1 MPGHLIAVIGEL
13 GADAIDSAVLS
24 TCSRTL
30 IVSGMQKQHAIE
42 DYVCTNKTE
51 DKDVLMKERSDKTTV
66 VAPRNLYA
74 KYVFKEGI
82 ECVPDFEDLLDYDW
96 NPNTCSQQLMGLA
109 LACWIGSPVIAVFD
123 YLLDPKK
130 ETPAFKALLTLYP
143 GTRFLYVRSA
153 KGNKIKLFD
162 KMKNFSHMDQ
172 KEFLNF
178 YKKYA
183 ESK

>member
-1 MPGHLIAVIGEL
+1 MPSHLIAVIGEL
-13 GADAIDSAVLS
+13 CADAVDSAVIS
-24 TCSRTL
+24 CANTL
-30 IVSGMQKQHAIE
+30 IVSGMQKQHNIA
-42 DYVCTNKTE
+42 DYVCTNSTE
-51 DKDVLMKERSDKTTV
+51 ELDILMKQRSDKTTV

-74 KYVFKEGI
+74 KYVFKKGI
-82 ECVPDFEDLLDYDW
+82 ECVPTFEDLRDYQWDS
-96 NPNTCSQQLMGLA
+96 NTCSQQLMSLA

-130 ETPAFKALLTLYP
+130 ETPAFRALLTLYP
-143 GTRFLYVRSA
+143 GTRFLYVRAA
-153 KGNKIKLFD
+153 KGNKIKLFE
-162 KMKNFSHMDQ
+162 KMSNFSHMDQ

>member
-1 MPGHLIAVIGEL
+1 MPHHIIAILGEL
-13 GADAIDSAVLS
+13 GADAIDSAVLKQS
-24 TCSRTL
+24 NIL
-30 IVSGMQKQHAIE
+30 IVSGMQKQHDIAT
-42 DYVCTNKTE
+42 YVCTNRSE
-51 DKDVLMKERSDKTTV
+51 DLDALMKERSDNTTV

-74 KYVFKEGI
+74 KYVWEKGI
-82 ECVPDFEDLLDYDW
+82 ECVPEFEDLKDYQW
-96 NPNTCSQQLMGLA
+96 NPNTCSQQLMSLA

-123 YLLDPKK
+123 YLLDPKI
-130 ETPAFKALLTLYP
+130 ETPAFRALLTLYP
-143 GTRFLYVRSA
+143 GTRFLYVRAA

-162 KMKNFSHMDQ
+162 KMSNFSHMDQ

>member
-1 MPGHLIAVIGEL
+1 MPSHLIAVIGEL
-13 GADAIDSAVLS
+13 GADAVDSAVIR
-24 TCSRTL
+24 CANTL
-30 IVSGMQKQHAIE
+30 IVSGMQKQHAIA
-42 DYVCTNKTE
+42 DYVCTNSTE
-51 DKDVLMKERSDKTTV
+51 ELDILMKQRSDKTTV

-82 ECVPDFEDLLDYDW
+82 ECVPTFEDLLDYQW
-96 NPNTCSQQLMGLA
+96 NPNTCSQQLMSLA

-130 ETPAFKALLTLYP
+130 ETPAFRALLTLYP
-143 GTRFLYVRSA
+143 GTRFLYIRAA
-153 KGNKIKLFD
+153 KGNKIKLFE
-162 KMKNFSHMDQ
+162 KMANFSHMDQ

>member
-1 MPGHLIAVIGEL
+1 MPSHLIAVIGEL
-13 GADAIDSAVLS
+13 GADAVDSAVLK
-24 TCSRTL
+24 CSNTL
-30 IVSGMQKQHAIE
+30 IVSGMQKKHVIA
-42 DYVCTNKTE
+42 DYVCTNSTE
-51 DKDVLMKERSDKTTV
+51 DLDILMKQRSDKTTV

-74 KYVFKEGI
+74 KYVFKKGI
-82 ECVPDFEDLLDYDW
+82 ECVPTFEDLRDYQWDS
-96 NPNTCSQQLMGLA
+96 NTCSQQLMSLA

-143 GTRFLYVRSA
+143 GTRFLYVRAA
-153 KGNKIKLFD
+153 KGNKIKLFE
-162 KMKNFSHMDQ
+162 KVSNFSHMDQ